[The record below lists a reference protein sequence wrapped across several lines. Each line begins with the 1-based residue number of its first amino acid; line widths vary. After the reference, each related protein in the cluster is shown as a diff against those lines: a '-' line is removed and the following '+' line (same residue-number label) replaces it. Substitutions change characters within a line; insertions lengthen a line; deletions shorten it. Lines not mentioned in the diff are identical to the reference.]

1 MQAVAKES
9 LLQNIPIF
17 ARLSDQHLRLIGE
30 ALTVRSYRAGEDI
43 FVQGRSA
50 DGLLIV
56 LSGAA
61 ILFQANAEGSQV
73 PLSTVKPDQFFNQ
86 EALFSDYTQSATLR
100 ASQNVTIA
108 KLGKNAF
115 DALLNRH
122 SELSAAIGLNTADA
136 GAAINPRFAEQ
147 RDDEEVL
154 IETRRHYWAFLRTAW
169 IPLLAMPAMW
179 AAALILGAGALSLL
193 IVLLSLI
200 FPGAALIYFFAE
212 WRNDSVIV
220 TDQRI
225 IRVERTILAM
235 HRQITQVG
243 LESVQEINFEIP
255 PYDPFARLFR
265 YGSVIIKTAGSQ
277 GNLELDLIPRPEQFQ
292 KLIIEDRQYFESR
305 KAQRHHA
312 MVRDELQR
320 WMAGENPELEQEF
333 KSASA
338 DASAPPTPV
347 AGTNGYFSTCIE
359 MSNGDIVYRKHISV
373 WAQHTFIPIV
383 IALLALTG
391 LLLTFTVLSPDLRI
405 VTFPVSMLAF
415 LIGAVMYY
423 WLDWDWRNDI
433 YIISDDTITLV
444 RKRPFFLQNLRD
456 QVLVERI
463 DNVESVTTGFF
474 AAIMKYGDV
483 RMSLIGADEHKLFHK
498 VSNPQL
504 IQQEISRRQ
513 HMKEERRARYD
524 AMQQRQILGEYL
536 GAAGAGASQQN
547 AAHSP
552 TSQRTLPPN
561 FADLSPQRDAGAPLL
576 RAANSLDR
584 NRPPRLP
591 KKRLTH
597 LPGATEPDHLQTGDS
612 QRRRPARFRPDRE
625 SF

>member
-1 MQAVAKES
+1 MQAAATES
-9 LLQNIPIF
+9 LLQNVPIF
-17 ARLSDQHLRLIGE
+17 ARLSGQHLRLIGE
-30 ALTVRSYRAGEDI
+30 ALTIHSYRAGEDI
-43 FVQGRSA
+43 FVQDQA
-50 DGLLIV
+50 ANGLLIL

-61 ILFQANAEGSQV
+61 ILFQSSADGGQA
-73 PLSTVKPDQFFNQ
+73 PLATVEPHHVFNQ
-86 EALFSDYTQSATLR
+86 DALFGDVAHSATLR
-100 ASQNVTIA
+100 ASQNITVA
-108 KLGKNAF
+108 KLSK
-115 DALLNRH
+115 DALDALIRQH
-122 SELSAAIGLNTADA
+122 SELGAAIGLSKGQAR
-136 GAAINPRFAEQ
+136 AAIDPRFAEQ

-154 IETRRHYWAFLRTAW
+154 IETRRHSWAFLRSAW
-169 IPLLAMPAMW
+169 IPLLIMPAMW
-179 AAALILGAGALSLL
+179 AAAFIVEAGALSLL
-193 IVLLSLI
+193 IVILSVV
-200 FPGAALIYFFAE
+200 FPGAALVYFFAE

-320 WMAGENPELEQEF
+320 WMAGENPALEEE
-333 KSASA
+333 SRSSSA
-338 DASAPPTPV
+338 DASAPPQPI

-383 IALLALTG
+383 IALLAIAG
-391 LLLTFTVLSPDLRI
+391 LLLTFTALRPDLRI
-405 VTFPVSMLAF
+405 VTFPLSMFGF

-444 RKRPFFLQNLRD
+444 HKRPFFLQNLRD

-474 AAIMKYGDV
+474 AAIMNYGDV

-498 VSNPQL
+498 VANPRL

-513 HMKEERRARYD
+513 HLKEERRARYD

-536 GAAGAGASQQN
+536 GAAGAQSLQQS

-552 TSQRTLPPN
+552 TQQRALSPD
-561 FADLSPQRDAGAPLL
+561 AVGLSPQREGGAPSP
-576 RAANSLDR
+576 RAANCLDR

-591 KKRLTH
+591 KKRLIE
-597 LPGATEPDHLQTGDS
+597 LPGAIETGNPQIGDAE
-612 QRRRPARFRPDRE
+612 RRRPPRFRPDRE
-625 SF
+625 NL

>member
-1 MQAVAKES
+1 MSGVASES

-17 ARLSDQHLRLIGE
+17 ARLSSQHLRLIGE
-30 ALTVRSYRAGEDI
+30 ALTVHSYRAGEDI
-43 FVQGRSA
+43 FLQDQPA
-50 DGLLIV
+50 DGLLIL
-56 LSGAA
+56 LSGVA
-61 ILFQANAEGSQV
+61 ILFQTNADGSLA
-73 PLSTVKPDQFFNQ
+73 PLATVKPDQVFNQ
-86 EALFSDYTQSATLR
+86 EALFSDYTQTATLR
-100 ASQNVTIA
+100 ASQNVTVA
-108 KLGKNAF
+108 KLGKGTFA
-115 DALLNRH
+115 ALLERH
-122 SELSAAIGLNTADA
+122 SELGAAIGQNQDA
-136 GAAINPRFAEQ
+136 ARSAINPRFAEQ

-154 IETRRHYWAFLRTAW
+154 IETRRHWWAFLRAAW
-169 IPLLAMPAMW
+169 IPFLIMPAM
-179 AAALILGAGALSLL
+179 LGTAFIVQAGALSLL
-193 IVLLSLI
+193 IVLLSLVL
-200 FPGAALIYFFAE
+200 PGTALIYFFAE

-265 YGSVIIKTAGSQ
+265 YGSVIIKTAGAQ

-320 WMAGENPELEQEF
+320 WLAGENPDLEE
-333 KSASA
+333 ASSGSPA
-338 DASAPPTPV
+338 DASAPPKPV
-347 AGTNGYFSTCIE
+347 AGTNGYFSTCVE

-373 WAQHTFIPIV
+373 WAQHTLIPIV
-383 IALLALTG
+383 VTLLAVTG
-391 LLLTFTVLSPDLRI
+391 LLLTFTVVGPDLRI
-405 VTFPVSMLAF
+405 VTFPISMAAF
-415 LIGAVMYY
+415 LIGSVTYY
-423 WLDWDWRNDI
+423 WLDWDWRNDL

-444 RKRPFFLQNLRD
+444 HKRPFFLQNLRD

-463 DNVESVTTGFF
+463 DNVESVRTGFF

-498 VSNPQL
+498 VPHPQQ

-513 HMKEERRARYD
+513 YLKEERRARYD
-524 AMQQRQILGEYL
+524 ALQQRQILGEYL
-536 GAAGAGASQQN
+536 GAAQAQSLEQN
-547 AAHSP
+547 AA
-552 TSQRTLPPN
+552 QQTLPPLTPER
-561 FADLSPQRDAGAPLL
+561 AGQAPQVPTI
-576 RAANSLDR
+576 RAANNLDR

-591 KKRLTH
+591 KKRVNYA
-597 LPGATEPDHLQTGDS
+597 PQAMEPDNLLKDDRT
-612 QRRRPARFRPDRE
+612 RRRSPRFRPGRDNL
-625 SF
+625 

>member
-1 MQAVAKES
+1 MQALSKES

-30 ALTVRSYRAGEDI
+30 ALTVYSYRAGEDI

-61 ILFQANAEGSQV
+61 ILFQANADGGQV
-73 PLSTVKPDQFFNQ
+73 PLATVEPNQVFNQ
-86 EALFSDYTQSATLR
+86 DALFSEIAQSATLR
-100 ASQNVTIA
+100 ASQNVTVA
-108 KLGKNAF
+108 KLGKDAF
-115 DALLNRH
+115 DALLKRH
-122 SELSAAIGLNTADA
+122 SELGAAIGLNKGDA
-136 GAAINPRFAEQ
+136 GAGINPRFAEQ

-154 IETRRHYWAFLRTAW
+154 IETRRHCWAFLRTSW
-169 IPLLAMPAMW
+169 IPLLIMPAMW

-193 IVLLSLI
+193 IVVLSLV
-200 FPGAALIYFFAE
+200 FPGAALVYFYAE

-320 WMAGENPELEQEF
+320 WMAGENPELEEEF
-333 KSASA
+333 RHSSA
-338 DASAPPTPV
+338 DASASPRPV
-347 AGTNGYFSTCIE
+347 AGTNGYFSTRIE

-383 IALLALTG
+383 IALLAATG
-391 LLLTFTVLSPDLRI
+391 LLLTFTVLSSDLRI
-405 VTFPVSMLAF
+405 LTFPLSMLAF

-444 RKRPFFLQNLRD
+444 HKRPFFLQNLRD

-463 DNVESVTTGFF
+463 DNVESVVTGFF

-536 GAAGAGASQQN
+536 GAAGAQTMQQN
-547 AAHSP
+547 AARP
-552 TSQRTLPPN
+552 PASQPSAVALP
-561 FADLSPQRDAGAPLL
+561 LQREGGAPLL
-576 RAANSLDR
+576 RAANNLDR

-591 KKRLTH
+591 KKRLNH
-597 LPGATEPDHLQTGDS
+597 LSQAIEPDNLQILDS
-612 QRRRPARFRPDRE
+612 EHRRPPRFRTDRE
-625 SF
+625 NL

>member
-1 MQAVAKES
+1 MQDVAEES

-17 ARLSDQHLRLIGE
+17 ARLSGQHLRLIGE
-30 ALTVRSYRAGEDI
+30 ALTVHSYRAGEDI

-50 DGLLIV
+50 DGLLIL

-61 ILFQANAEGSQV
+61 ILFQANADGSQV
-73 PLSTVKPDQFFNQ
+73 PLATVKPNQFFNQ
-86 EALFSDYTQSATLR
+86 EALFSDFAQSATLR
-100 ASQNVTIA
+100 ASQNATVA
-108 KLGKNAF
+108 KLDKDAF
-115 DALLNRH
+115 DALLKRH
-122 SELSAAIGLNTADA
+122 SELSAAIGLSRGDV
-136 GAAINPRFAEQ
+136 GSAINPRFAEQ

-169 IPLLAMPAMW
+169 IPFLIMPAMW
-179 AAALILGAGALSLL
+179 AAALVLEAGSLSLL
-193 IVLLSLI
+193 IVLLSLV

-243 LESVQEINFEIP
+243 LESVQEINFAIP

-320 WMAGENPELEQEF
+320 WMAGENPELENEF
-333 KSASA
+333 RSSSA
-338 DASAPPTPV
+338 DASAPPRPV
-347 AGTNGYFSTCIE
+347 AGTNGYFSTRIE

-383 IALLALTG
+383 IALLAVTG
-391 LLLTFTVLSPDLRI
+391 LLLTFTALSPDLRI
-405 VTFPVSMLAF
+405 VTFPLSMLAF

-536 GAAGAGASQQN
+536 GAAGAQTSQQN

-561 FADLSPQRDAGAPLL
+561 AAALSLQREEGAPLL
-576 RAANSLDR
+576 RAANNLDR

-591 KKRLTH
+591 KKRLNH
-597 LPGATEPDHLQTGDS
+597 LPGAIESDNLQTGAS
-612 QRRRPARFRPDRE
+612 ERRRPPRFRPDRE
-625 SF
+625 NL

>member
-1 MQAVAKES
+1 MQDLAEES

-17 ARLSDQHLRLIGE
+17 ARLSGQHLRLIGD

-43 FVQGRSA
+43 FVQSQAA
-50 DGLLIV
+50 DGLLIL

-61 ILFQANAEGSQV
+61 ILFQANADGSQA
-73 PLSTVKPDQFFNQ
+73 PLATVEPNQFFNQ
-86 EALFSDYTQSATLR
+86 EALFSDFPQSATLR
-100 ASQNVTIA
+100 AAQNATVA
-108 KLGKNAF
+108 ELGKDAF
-115 DALLNRH
+115 DALLKRH
-122 SELSAAIGLNTADA
+122 SELGAAIGRSRDGA

-169 IPLLAMPAMW
+169 IPLLIMPAMW
-179 AAALILGAGALSLL
+179 AAALVLEAGALSLL
-193 IVLLSLI
+193 IVLLSLV
-200 FPGAALIYFFAE
+200 FPGVALIYFFAE

-320 WMAGENPELEQEF
+320 WMAGENPELEKELR
-333 KSASA
+333 SSSA

-347 AGTNGYFSTCIE
+347 AGTNGYFSTRIE

-373 WAQHTFIPIV
+373 WAQHTFIPVV

-391 LLLTFTVLSPDLRI
+391 LLLTFTALSPDLRI
-405 VTFPVSMLAF
+405 VAFPLSMLAF

-536 GAAGAGASQQN
+536 GAAGAQTSQQN

-552 TSQRTLPPN
+552 VSQRTLRPD
-561 FADLSPQRDAGAPLL
+561 AVASSPQREGGAPLL

-591 KKRLTH
+591 KKRLNH
-597 LPGATEPDHLQTGDS
+597 RPGAIEPENLPTGGS
-612 QRRRPARFRPDRE
+612 ERRRPPRFRPDRE
-625 SF
+625 NL

>member
-1 MQAVAKES
+1 MQDLAEES

-17 ARLSDQHLRLIGE
+17 ARLSGQHLRLIGE
-30 ALTVRSYRAGEDI
+30 ALTVHSYRPGEDI
-43 FVQGRSA
+43 FVQGQSA
-50 DGLLIV
+50 DGLLLL

-61 ILFQANAEGSQV
+61 ILFQANADGSQV
-73 PLSTVKPDQFFNQ
+73 PLATVKPNQFFNQ
-86 EALFSDYTQSATLR
+86 EALFSDFAQSATLR
-100 ASQNVTIA
+100 ASQNVTVA
-108 KLGKNAF
+108 KLGKDAF
-115 DALLNRH
+115 DALLTRH
-122 SELSAAIGLNTADA
+122 SELSAAIGLSRDDA

-147 RDDEEVL
+147 RDDEELL

-169 IPLLAMPAMW
+169 IPFLIMPGMW
-179 AAALILGAGALSLL
+179 ATALVLEAGALSLL
-193 IVLLSLI
+193 IVLLSLV

-243 LESVQEINFEIP
+243 LESVQEINFAIP

-320 WMAGENPELEQEF
+320 WMAGENPELENEF
-333 KSASA
+333 RSSSA
-338 DASAPPTPV
+338 DASAPPRPL
-347 AGTNGYFSTCIE
+347 AGTNGYFSTRIE

-391 LLLTFTVLSPDLRI
+391 LLLTFTALSPDLRI
-405 VTFPVSMLAF
+405 VTFPLSMLAF

-536 GAAGAGASQQN
+536 GAAGAQTSRQN

-552 TSQRTLPPN
+552 TSQRTMPPN
-561 FADLSPQRDAGAPLL
+561 AAALSLQREEGAPLL
-576 RAANSLDR
+576 RAANNLDR

-591 KKRLTH
+591 KKRLNH
-597 LPGATEPDHLQTGDS
+597 LPGAIEPDNLPTGAS
-612 QRRRPARFRPDRE
+612 ERRRPPRFRPDRE
-625 SF
+625 NL

>member
-1 MQAVAKES
+1 MQDLAEES
-9 LLQNIPIF
+9 LLQNIPSF
-17 ARLSDQHLRLIGE
+17 ARLSGQHLRLIGE
-30 ALTVRSYRAGEDI
+30 ALTVHSYRAGEDI
-43 FVQGRSA
+43 FVQGQSA
-50 DGLLIV
+50 DGLLIL

-61 ILFQANAEGSQV
+61 ILFQANADGGQA
-73 PLSTVKPDQFFNQ
+73 PLATVKPNQFFNQ
-86 EALFSDYTQSATLR
+86 EALFSDFAQSATLR
-100 ASQNVTIA
+100 ASQNATVA
-108 KLGKNAF
+108 KLGKDAF
-115 DALLNRH
+115 DALMTRH
-122 SELSAAIGLNTADA
+122 SELGAAIGLNKEGA

-169 IPLLAMPAMW
+169 IPFLIMPAMW
-179 AAALILGAGALSLL
+179 ATALVLEAGSLSLL
-193 IVLLSLI
+193 IVLLSLV

-243 LESVQEINFEIP
+243 LESVQEINFAIP

-320 WMAGENPELEQEF
+320 WMAGENPELENEF
-333 KSASA
+333 RSSSA
-338 DASAPPTPV
+338 DASAPPRPV
-347 AGTNGYFSTCIE
+347 AGTNGYFSTRIE
-359 MSNGDIVYRKHISV
+359 MSNGDVVYRKHISV

-391 LLLTFTVLSPDLRI
+391 LLLTFTALSPDLRI
-405 VTFPVSMLAF
+405 VTFPLSMLAF

-536 GAAGAGASQQN
+536 GAAGAQTSRQN

-561 FADLSPQRDAGAPLL
+561 AAALSLQREEGAPLL
-576 RAANSLDR
+576 RAANNLDR

-591 KKRLTH
+591 KKRLNH
-597 LPGATEPDHLQTGDS
+597 LPGAIEPDNLPTGAS
-612 QRRRPARFRPDRE
+612 ERRRPPRFRPDRDNL
-625 SF
+625 